1 MQIGLRQF
9 SADTVERLGQAVSA
23 EGASRSGLAAEL
35 CEREGWHNAGGD
47 PCVSSA
53 RKVLPRLAAKLGLS
67 LPAFPDVS
75 LEAKLKDLGEVS
87 LEPVSDRVSARR
99 FRAMMASH
107 HPELELTA
115 RGGERAGRTRTATL
129 EFRIARVDLMA
140 AAGKQPGTLPLTA
153 VLITEPDP
161 PPESRQPLRWLL
173 LSSEGDATAEWAVR
187 ICRWYETRRSI
198 EEYFHVLKTGTCIED
213 RRLDDADGLRK
224 SLAFDAI
231 TAWRV
236 FELERA
242 VG

>member
-1 MQIGLRQF
+1 M
-9 SADTVERLGQAVSA
+9 
-23 EGASRSGLAAEL
+23 
-35 CEREGWHNAGGD
+35 
-47 PCVSSA
+47 
-53 RKVLPRLAAKLGLS
+53 
-67 LPAFPDVS
+67 
-75 LEAKLKDLGEVS
+75 
-87 LEPVSDRVSARR
+87 DRVEPCARR
-99 FRAMMASH
+99 T
-107 HPELELTA
+107 LELTA

-140 AAGKQPGTLPLTA
+140 PAGKQPGTLPLTA

-173 LSSEGDATAEWAVR
+173 LSCEGDATAEWAVR
-187 ICRWYETRRSI
+187 ICGWYETRRSI

-242 VG
+242 GG

>member
-9 SADTVERLGQAVSA
+9 SADTLEWLGQAVSA

-53 RKVLPRLAAKLGLS
+53 RKVLPRLAAKLWLS
-67 LPAFPDVS
+67 LPARKP
-75 LEAKLKDLGEVS
+75 EA
-87 LEPVSDRVSARR
+87 P
-99 FRAMMASH
+99 
-107 HPELELTA
+107 
-115 RGGERAGRTRTATL
+115 
-129 EFRIARVDLMA
+129 
-140 AAGKQPGTLPLTA
+140 AGKQPGTLPLTA

-161 PPESRQPLRWLL
+161 PRKSRQPLRWLL
-173 LSSEGDATAEWAVR
+173 LSCEGDATAEWAVR
-187 ICRWYETRRSI
+187 ICGWYETRRSI
-198 EEYFHVLKTGTCIED
+198 EEYFRVLKAGTRIED
-213 RRLDDADGLRK
+213 RRLDDADDLRK

-242 VG
+242 GG